1 MIELKER
8 AQAAEEALETVNAE
22 AAENEGAN
30 GAPVD
35 VVHMSQ
41 QLQSMQAELQ
51 ALRSFRRSS
60 IRLGNEV
67 SAIHR

>member
-8 AQAAEEALETVNAE
+8 AQAAEEALAVNV
-22 AAENEGAN
+22 EGSN

-41 QLQSMQAELQ
+41 EQLQRMHAELQ